1 MGDVYDL
8 TSVKTN
14 IKINCMKERKF
25 PVSPA
30 YAGMILLM
38 AAANVFALLLIN
50 PMQNAG
56 LFAFEDPE
64 SIVNVIYFLF
74 LMLVITAILLILI
87 RKKIRIVISAVIAVS
102 LAMVIYYVAFALL
115 YPFIPVVSAHIVGV
129 GIGIGGILL
138 LKFYPEWFV
147 IDAVGLITSA
157 GCAAVF
163 GISLSPLLVVILL
176 ILLVVYDYVAVHKTK
191 HMLTL
196 ADGVMQQKMPIMFL
210 VPKKLK
216 YSYARDG
223 LAVQDKKE
231 ERGAYMLGLGD
242 VIFPGILAVSAQV
255 FCAGLSVFG
264 VTLPAL
270 GAAAGAV
277 LGMILL
283 AIPLRS
289 GKPQP
294 GLPLIN
300 GCAIAGFII
309 CCAVSGSWDWLTVGF
324 W

>member
-1 MGDVYDL
+1 
-8 TSVKTN
+8 
-14 IKINCMKERKF
+14 MKERKF
-25 PVSPA
+25 PVSLA

-38 AAANVFALLLIN
+38 AATNVFALLLIN

-64 SIVNVIYFLF
+64 SIVNVVYFLF
-74 LMLVITAILLILI
+74 LMLVVTAVMLILI
-87 RKKIRIVISAVIAVS
+87 RKKIRVIISVILAIS

-115 YPFIPVVSAHIVGV
+115 SPFIPNIAAHITGAV
-129 GIGIGGILL
+129 IGIGGIIL

-157 GCAAVF
+157 GCAAIF
-163 GISLSPLLVVILL
+163 GISLSPLPVVVLL

-216 YSYARDG
+216 YSYAREG
-223 LAVQDKKE
+223 FAIQDKKE

-242 VIFPGILAVSAQV
+242 VIFPGVLVVSAQV
-255 FCAGLSVFG
+255 FCDGLNVFG
-264 VTLPAL
+264 LALPSL
-270 GAAAGAV
+270 GALAGAV

-283 AIPLRS
+283 AIPMRS

-300 GCAIAGFII
+300 GCAIIGFII
-309 CCAVSGSWDWLTVGF
+309 CCAVSGSWDWIAAGL

>member
-1 MGDVYDL
+1 
-8 TSVKTN
+8 
-14 IKINCMKERKF
+14 MKERKF
-25 PVSPA
+25 PVSLA

-38 AAANVFALLLIN
+38 AATNVFALLLIN

-64 SIVNVIYFLF
+64 SIVNVVYFLF
-74 LMLVITAILLILI
+74 LMLVVTAVMLILI
-87 RKKIRIVISAVIAVS
+87 RKKIRVIISVILAIS

-115 YPFIPVVSAHIVGV
+115 SPFIPNIAAHITGAV
-129 GIGIGGILL
+129 IGIGGILL

-157 GCAAVF
+157 GCAAIF
-163 GISLSPLLVVILL
+163 GISLSPLPVVVLL

-216 YSYARDG
+216 YSYAREG
-223 LAVQDKKE
+223 FAIQDKKE

-242 VIFPGILAVSAQV
+242 VIFPGVLVVSAQV
-255 FCAGLSVFG
+255 FCDGLNVFG
-264 VTLPAL
+264 LALPSL
-270 GAAAGAV
+270 GALAGAV

-283 AIPLRS
+283 AIPMRS

-300 GCAIAGFII
+300 GCAIIGFII
-309 CCAVSGSWDWLTVGF
+309 CCAVSGSWDWIAAGL

>member
-1 MGDVYDL
+1 
-8 TSVKTN
+8 
-14 IKINCMKERKF
+14 
-25 PVSPA
+25 
-30 YAGMILLM
+30 MILLM
-38 AAANVFALLLIN
+38 AATNILALLLIN
-50 PMQNAG
+50 PMQDAG

-64 SIVNVIYFLF
+64 SIANVIYFIF
-74 LMLVITAILLILI
+74 LMLVVTAVLLILI
-87 RKKIRIVISAVIAVS
+87 RKKVRIVISAVIAVS

-115 YPFIPVVSAHIVGV
+115 YPFIPEITAHIIGAVV
-129 GIGIGGILL
+129 GIGGVLL

-157 GCAAVF
+157 GCAAIF
-163 GISLSPLLVVILL
+163 GISLSPLPVVVLL

-196 ADGVMQQKMPIMFL
+196 ADGVMQQKMPIMFI

-216 YSYARDG
+216 YSYAREG
-223 LAVQDKKE
+223 LVIQDKKE

-242 VIFPGILAVSAQV
+242 VIFPGVLVVSAQV
-255 FCAGLSVFG
+255 FCEGLTVFG
-264 VTLPAL
+264 IELPAL
-270 GAAAGAV
+270 GAFVGAV

-283 AIPLRS
+283 AIPMRS

-300 GCAIAGFII
+300 GCAIVGFII
-309 CCAVSGSWDWLTVGF
+309 CCAVSGSWDWLAVGL

>member
-1 MGDVYDL
+1 
-8 TSVKTN
+8 
-14 IKINCMKERKF
+14 MKERKF
-25 PVSPA
+25 PVSLA

-38 AAANVFALLLIN
+38 AATNVFALLLIN

-64 SIVNVIYFLF
+64 SIVNVVYFLF
-74 LMLVITAILLILI
+74 LMLVVTAVMLILI
-87 RKKIRIVISAVIAVS
+87 RKKIRVIISVILAIS

-115 YPFIPVVSAHIVGV
+115 SPFIPNIAAHITGAV
-129 GIGIGGILL
+129 IGLGGILL

-157 GCAAVF
+157 GCAAIF
-163 GISLSPLLVVILL
+163 GISLSPLPVVVLL

-216 YSYARDG
+216 YSYAREG
-223 LAVQDKKE
+223 FAIQDKKE

-242 VIFPGILAVSAQV
+242 VIFPGVLVVSAQV
-255 FCAGLSVFG
+255 FCDGLNVFG
-264 VTLPAL
+264 LALPSL
-270 GAAAGAV
+270 GALAGAV

-283 AIPLRS
+283 AIPMRS

-300 GCAIAGFII
+300 GCAIVGFII
-309 CCAVSGSWDWLTVGF
+309 CCAVSGSWNWIAAGL

>member
-1 MGDVYDL
+1 
-8 TSVKTN
+8 
-14 IKINCMKERKF
+14 MKERKF
-25 PVSPA
+25 PVSLA

-38 AAANVFALLLIN
+38 AATNVFALLLIN

-64 SIVNVIYFLF
+64 SIVNVVYFLF
-74 LMLVITAILLILI
+74 LMLVVTAVMLILI
-87 RKKIRIVISAVIAVS
+87 RKKIRVIISVILAIS

-115 YPFIPVVSAHIVGV
+115 SPFIPNIAAHITGAV
-129 GIGIGGILL
+129 IGIGGILL

-157 GCAAVF
+157 GCAAIF
-163 GISLSPLLVVILL
+163 GISLSPLPVVVLL

-216 YSYARDG
+216 YSYAREG
-223 LAVQDKKE
+223 FAIQDKKE

-242 VIFPGILAVSAQV
+242 VIFPGVLVVSAQV
-255 FCAGLSVFG
+255 FCDGLNVFG
-264 VTLPAL
+264 LALPSL
-270 GAAAGAV
+270 GALAGAV

-283 AIPLRS
+283 AIPMRS

-300 GCAIAGFII
+300 GCAIVGFII
-309 CCAVSGSWDWLTVGF
+309 CCAVSGSWDWIVAGL

>member
-1 MGDVYDL
+1 
-8 TSVKTN
+8 
-14 IKINCMKERKF
+14 MKERKF
-25 PVSPA
+25 PVSLA

-38 AAANVFALLLIN
+38 AATNVFALLLIN

-64 SIVNVIYFLF
+64 SIVNVVYFLF
-74 LMLVITAILLILI
+74 LMLVVTAVMLILI
-87 RKKIRIVISAVIAVS
+87 RKKIRVIISVILAIS

-115 YPFIPVVSAHIVGV
+115 SPFIPNIAAHITGAV
-129 GIGIGGILL
+129 IGIGGILL

-157 GCAAVF
+157 GCAAIF
-163 GISLSPLLVVILL
+163 GISLSPLPVVVLL

-216 YSYARDG
+216 YSYAREG
-223 LAVQDKKE
+223 FAIQDKKE

-242 VIFPGILAVSAQV
+242 VIFPGVLVVSAQV
-255 FCAGLSVFG
+255 FCDGLNVFG
-264 VTLPAL
+264 LALPSL
-270 GAAAGAV
+270 GALAGAV

-283 AIPLRS
+283 AIPMRS

-300 GCAIAGFII
+300 GCAIVGFII
-309 CCAVSGSWDWLTVGF
+309 CCAVSGSWDWIAAGL

>member
-1 MGDVYDL
+1 
-8 TSVKTN
+8 
-14 IKINCMKERKF
+14 MKERKF
-25 PVSPA
+25 PVSLA

-38 AAANVFALLLIN
+38 AATNVFALLLIN

-64 SIVNVIYFLF
+64 SIVNVVYFLF
-74 LMLVITAILLILI
+74 LMLVVTAVMLILI
-87 RKKIRIVISAVIAVS
+87 RKKIRVIISVILAIS

-115 YPFIPVVSAHIVGV
+115 SPFIPNIAAHITGAV
-129 GIGIGGILL
+129 IGIGGILL

-157 GCAAVF
+157 GCAAIF
-163 GISLSPLLVVILL
+163 GISLSPLPVVVLL
-176 ILLVVYDYVAVHKTK
+176 ILLVVYDYVSVHKTK

-216 YSYARDG
+216 YSYAREG
-223 LAVQDKKE
+223 FAIQDKKE

-242 VIFPGILAVSAQV
+242 VIFPGVLVVSAQV
-255 FCAGLSVFG
+255 FCDGLNVFG
-264 VTLPAL
+264 LALPSL
-270 GAAAGAV
+270 GALAGAV
-277 LGMILL
+277 FGMILL
-283 AIPLRS
+283 AIPMRS

-300 GCAIAGFII
+300 GCAIVGFII
-309 CCAVSGSWDWLTVGF
+309 CCAVSGSWDWIAAGL

>member
-1 MGDVYDL
+1 
-8 TSVKTN
+8 
-14 IKINCMKERKF
+14 MKDRKF
-25 PVSPA
+25 PVSLA

-38 AAANVFALLLIN
+38 AATNVFALLLIN

-64 SIVNVIYFLF
+64 SIVNVVYFLF
-74 LMLVITAILLILI
+74 LMLVVTAVMLILI
-87 RKKIRIVISAVIAVS
+87 RKKIRVVISVILAIS

-115 YPFIPVVSAHIVGV
+115 SPFIPNIAAHITGAV
-129 GIGIGGILL
+129 IGIGGILL

-157 GCAAVF
+157 GCAAIF
-163 GISLSPLLVVILL
+163 GISLSPLPVVVLL

-216 YSYARDG
+216 YSYAREG
-223 LAVQDKKE
+223 FAIQDKKE

-242 VIFPGILAVSAQV
+242 VIFPGVLVVSAQV
-255 FCAGLSVFG
+255 FCDGLNVFG
-264 VTLPAL
+264 LALPSL
-270 GAAAGAV
+270 GALAGAV

-283 AIPLRS
+283 AIPMRS

-300 GCAIAGFII
+300 GCAIVGFII
-309 CCAVSGSWDWLTVGF
+309 CCAVSGSWDWIAAGL

>member
-1 MGDVYDL
+1 
-8 TSVKTN
+8 
-14 IKINCMKERKF
+14 
-25 PVSPA
+25 
-30 YAGMILLM
+30 MILLM
-38 AAANVFALLLIN
+38 AATNILALLLIN
-50 PMQNAG
+50 PMQDAG

-64 SIVNVIYFLF
+64 SIANVIYFIF
-74 LMLVITAILLILI
+74 LMLVVTAILLILI
-87 RKKIRIVISAVIAVS
+87 RKKVRIVISAVIAVS

-115 YPFIPVVSAHIVGV
+115 YPFIPEITAHIIGAVV
-129 GIGIGGILL
+129 GIGGVLL

-157 GCAAVF
+157 GCAAIF
-163 GISLSPLLVVILL
+163 GISLSPLPVVVLL

-196 ADGVMQQKMPIMFL
+196 ADGVMQQKMPIMFI

-216 YSYARDG
+216 YSYAREG
-223 LAVQDKKE
+223 LVIQDKKE

-242 VIFPGILAVSAQV
+242 VIFPGVLVVSAQV
-255 FCAGLSVFG
+255 FCEGLAVFG
-264 VTLPAL
+264 IELPAL
-270 GAAAGAV
+270 GAFVGAV

-283 AIPLRS
+283 AIPMKS

-300 GCAIAGFII
+300 GCAIVGFII
-309 CCAVSGSWDWLTVGF
+309 CCAVSGSWDWLAVGL

>member
-1 MGDVYDL
+1 
-8 TSVKTN
+8 
-14 IKINCMKERKF
+14 MKERKF
-25 PVSPA
+25 PVSLA

-38 AAANVFALLLIN
+38 AATNVFALLLIN

-64 SIVNVIYFLF
+64 SIVNVVYFLF
-74 LMLVITAILLILI
+74 LMLVVTAVMLILI
-87 RKKIRIVISAVIAVS
+87 RKKIRVIISVILAIS

-115 YPFIPVVSAHIVGV
+115 SPFIPNIAAHITGAV
-129 GIGIGGILL
+129 IGIGGILL

-157 GCAAVF
+157 GCAAIF
-163 GISLSPLLVVILL
+163 GISLSPLPVVVLL

-216 YSYARDG
+216 YSYAREG
-223 LAVQDKKE
+223 FAIQDKKE

-242 VIFPGILAVSAQV
+242 VIFPGVLVVSAQV
-255 FCAGLSVFG
+255 FCDGLNVFG
-264 VTLPAL
+264 LALPSL
-270 GAAAGAV
+270 GALAGAV
-277 LGMILL
+277 FGMILL
-283 AIPLRS
+283 AIPMKS

-294 GLPLIN
+294 GLPMIN
-300 GCAIAGFII
+300 GCAIIGFII
-309 CCAVSGSWDWLTVGF
+309 CCAVSGSWDWIAAGL

>member
-1 MGDVYDL
+1 
-8 TSVKTN
+8 
-14 IKINCMKERKF
+14 MKERKL

-38 AAANVFALLLIN
+38 AATNIFALLLIN

-56 LFAFEDPE
+56 FFAFEDPE
-64 SIVNVIYFLF
+64 SIVNVVYFLF
-74 LMLVITAILLILI
+74 LMLVVTAVMLILI
-87 RKKIRIVISAVIAVS
+87 RKKIRIIISALIALS

-115 YPFIPVVSAHIVGV
+115 NPFVPEISAHIIGAV
-129 GIGIGGILL
+129 IGIGGILL

-157 GCAAVF
+157 GCAAIF
-163 GISLSPLLVVILL
+163 GISLSPLPVVVLL
-176 ILLVVYDYVAVHKTK
+176 LLLLVYDYVAVHKTK

-210 VPKKLK
+210 VPKKLR
-216 YSYARDG
+216 YSYTREG
-223 LAVQDKKE
+223 LSVQKERE

-242 VIFPGILAVSAQV
+242 VIFPGALVVSAQV
-255 FCAGLSVFG
+255 FVGGFTVFG
-264 VTLPAL
+264 LALPAL
-270 GAAAGAV
+270 GTLLGAV
-277 LGMILL
+277 VGMILL
-283 AIPLRS
+283 SIPMRS

-309 CCAVSGSWDWLTVGF
+309 CCAVSGSWDWLTAGL

>member
-1 MGDVYDL
+1 
-8 TSVKTN
+8 
-14 IKINCMKERKF
+14 
-25 PVSPA
+25 
-30 YAGMILLM
+30 MILLM
-38 AAANVFALLLIN
+38 AATNILALLLIN
-50 PMQNAG
+50 PMQDAG

-64 SIVNVIYFLF
+64 SIANVIYFIF
-74 LMLVITAILLILI
+74 LMLVVTAVLLILI
-87 RKKIRIVISAVIAVS
+87 RKKVRIVISAVIAVS

-115 YPFIPVVSAHIVGV
+115 YPFIPEITAHIIGAVV
-129 GIGIGGILL
+129 GIGGVLL

-157 GCAAVF
+157 GCAAIF
-163 GISLSPLLVVILL
+163 GISLSPLPVVVLL

-196 ADGVMQQKMPIMFL
+196 ADGVMQQKMPIMFI

-216 YSYARDG
+216 YSYAREG
-223 LAVQDKKE
+223 LVIQDKKE

-242 VIFPGILAVSAQV
+242 VIFPGVLVVSAQV
-255 FCAGLSVFG
+255 FCEGLAVFG
-264 VTLPAL
+264 IELPAL
-270 GAAAGAV
+270 GAFVGAV

-283 AIPLRS
+283 AIPMRS

-300 GCAIAGFII
+300 GCAIVGFII
-309 CCAVSGSWDWLTVGF
+309 CCAVSGSWDWLAVGL

>member
-1 MGDVYDL
+1 
-8 TSVKTN
+8 
-14 IKINCMKERKF
+14 
-25 PVSPA
+25 
-30 YAGMILLM
+30 MILLM
-38 AAANVFALLLIN
+38 AATNILALLLIN
-50 PMQNAG
+50 PMQDAG

-64 SIVNVIYFLF
+64 SIANVIYFIF
-74 LMLVITAILLILI
+74 LMLVVTAVLLILI
-87 RKKIRIVISAVIAVS
+87 RKKVRIVISAVIAVS

-115 YPFIPVVSAHIVGV
+115 YPFIPEIVAHIIGAVV
-129 GIGIGGILL
+129 GIGGVLL

-157 GCAAVF
+157 GCAAIF
-163 GISLSPLLVVILL
+163 GISLSPLPVIVLL

-196 ADGVMQQKMPIMFL
+196 ADGVMQQKMPIMFI

-216 YSYARDG
+216 YSYAREG
-223 LAVQDKKE
+223 LVIQDKKE

-242 VIFPGILAVSAQV
+242 VIFPGVLVVSAQV
-255 FCAGLSVFG
+255 FCEGLAVFG
-264 VTLPAL
+264 IELPAL
-270 GAAAGAV
+270 GAFVGAV

-283 AIPLRS
+283 AIPMKS

-300 GCAIAGFII
+300 GCAIVGFII
-309 CCAVSGSWDWLTVGF
+309 CCAVSGSWDWLSVGL

>member
-1 MGDVYDL
+1 
-8 TSVKTN
+8 
-14 IKINCMKERKF
+14 
-25 PVSPA
+25 
-30 YAGMILLM
+30 MILLM
-38 AAANVFALLLIN
+38 AATNILALLLIN
-50 PMQNAG
+50 PMQDAG

-64 SIVNVIYFLF
+64 SIANVIYFIF
-74 LMLVITAILLILI
+74 LMLVVTAVLLILI
-87 RKKIRIVISAVIAVS
+87 RKKVRIVISAVIAVS

-115 YPFIPVVSAHIVGV
+115 YPFIPEIAAHIIGVVV
-129 GIGIGGILL
+129 GIGGVLL

-157 GCAAVF
+157 GCAAIF
-163 GISLSPLLVVILL
+163 GISLSPLPVVVLL

-196 ADGVMQQKMPIMFL
+196 ADGVMQQKMPIMFI

-216 YSYARDG
+216 YSYAREG
-223 LAVQDKKE
+223 LVIQDKKE

-242 VIFPGILAVSAQV
+242 VIFPGVLVVSAQV
-255 FCAGLSVFG
+255 FCEGLAVFG
-264 VTLPAL
+264 IELPAL
-270 GAAAGAV
+270 GAFVGAV

-283 AIPLRS
+283 AIPMRS

-300 GCAIAGFII
+300 GCAIVGFII
-309 CCAVSGSWDWLTVGF
+309 CCAVSGSWDWLAVGL

>member
-1 MGDVYDL
+1 
-8 TSVKTN
+8 
-14 IKINCMKERKF
+14 
-25 PVSPA
+25 
-30 YAGMILLM
+30 MILLM
-38 AAANVFALLLIN
+38 AATNILALLLIN
-50 PMQNAG
+50 PMQDAG

-64 SIVNVIYFLF
+64 SIANVIYFIF
-74 LMLVITAILLILI
+74 LMLVVTAVLLILI
-87 RKKIRIVISAVIAVS
+87 RKKVRIVISAVIAVS

-115 YPFIPVVSAHIVGV
+115 YPFIPEITAHIIGAVV
-129 GIGIGGILL
+129 GIGGVLL

-157 GCAAVF
+157 GCAAIF
-163 GISLSPLLVVILL
+163 GISLSPLPVVVLL

-196 ADGVMQQKMPIMFL
+196 ADGVMQQKMPIMFI

-216 YSYARDG
+216 YSYAREG
-223 LAVQDKKE
+223 LVIQDKKE

-242 VIFPGILAVSAQV
+242 VIFPGVLVVSAQV
-255 FCAGLSVFG
+255 FCEGLAVFDIE
-264 VTLPAL
+264 LPAL
-270 GAAAGAV
+270 GAFVGAV

-283 AIPLRS
+283 AIPMRS

-300 GCAIAGFII
+300 GCAIVGFII
-309 CCAVSGSWDWLTVGF
+309 CCAVSGSWDWLSVGL

>member
-1 MGDVYDL
+1 
-8 TSVKTN
+8 
-14 IKINCMKERKF
+14 
-25 PVSPA
+25 
-30 YAGMILLM
+30 MILLM
-38 AAANVFALLLIN
+38 AATNILALLLIN
-50 PMQNAG
+50 PMQDAG

-64 SIVNVIYFLF
+64 SIANVIYFIF
-74 LMLVITAILLILI
+74 LMLVVTAVLLILI
-87 RKKIRIVISAVIAVS
+87 RKKVRIVISAVIAVS

-115 YPFIPVVSAHIVGV
+115 YPFIPEITAHIIGAVV
-129 GIGIGGILL
+129 GIGGVLL

-157 GCAAVF
+157 GCAAIF
-163 GISLSPLLVVILL
+163 GISLSPLPVVVLL
-176 ILLVVYDYVAVHKTK
+176 ILLVVYDYLAVHKTK

-196 ADGVMQQKMPIMFL
+196 ADGVMQQKMPIMFI

-216 YSYARDG
+216 YSYAREG
-223 LAVQDKKE
+223 LVIQDKKE

-242 VIFPGILAVSAQV
+242 VIFPGVLVVSAQV
-255 FCAGLSVFG
+255 FCEGLAVFG
-264 VTLPAL
+264 IELPAL
-270 GAAAGAV
+270 GAFVGAV

-283 AIPLRS
+283 AIPMKS

-300 GCAIAGFII
+300 GCAIVGFII
-309 CCAVSGSWDWLTVGF
+309 CCAVSGSWDWLAVGL

>member
-1 MGDVYDL
+1 
-8 TSVKTN
+8 
-14 IKINCMKERKF
+14 MKDRKF

-38 AAANVFALLLIN
+38 AATNVLALLLIN
-50 PMQNAG
+50 PMQEAG

-74 LMLVITAILLILI
+74 LMLVVTAVMLILI
-87 RKKIRIVISAVIAVS
+87 RKKIRIIISALLAVS

-115 YPFIPVVSAHIVGV
+115 YPFIPEISAHIIGAV
-129 GIGIGGILL
+129 IGIGGILL

-147 IDAVGLITSA
+147 IDAVGLITAA
-157 GCAAVF
+157 GCTAVF
-163 GISLSPLLVVILL
+163 GISLSPLPVIVLL
-176 ILLVVYDYVAVHKTK
+176 LLLLVYDYVAVHKTK

-210 VPKKLK
+210 VPKKLR
-216 YSYARDG
+216 YSYTREG
-223 LAVQDKKE
+223 LSVQKERE

-242 VIFPGILAVSAQV
+242 VIFPGVLVVSAQV
-255 FCAGLSVFG
+255 FVGGVTVFG
-264 VTLPAL
+264 LALPAL
-270 GAAAGAV
+270 GTLLGAV
-277 LGMILL
+277 VGMILL
-283 AIPLRS
+283 AIPMRS

-309 CCAVSGSWDWLTVGF
+309 CCALSGSWDWLAVGF

>member
-1 MGDVYDL
+1 
-8 TSVKTN
+8 
-14 IKINCMKERKF
+14 MKERKF
-25 PVSPA
+25 PVSLA

-38 AAANVFALLLIN
+38 AATNVFALLLIN

-64 SIVNVIYFLF
+64 SIVNVVYFLF
-74 LMLVITAILLILI
+74 LMLVVTAVMLILI
-87 RKKIRIVISAVIAVS
+87 RKKIRVIISVILAIS

-115 YPFIPVVSAHIVGV
+115 SLFIPNIAAHITGAV
-129 GIGIGGILL
+129 IGIGGILL

-157 GCAAVF
+157 GCAAIF
-163 GISLSPLLVVILL
+163 GISLSPLPVVVLL

-216 YSYARDG
+216 YSYAREG
-223 LAVQDKKE
+223 FAIQDKKE

-242 VIFPGILAVSAQV
+242 VIFPGVLVVSA
-255 FCAGLSVFG
+255 
-264 VTLPAL
+264 
-270 GAAAGAV
+270 
-277 LGMILL
+277 
-283 AIPLRS
+283 
-289 GKPQP
+289 
-294 GLPLIN
+294 
-300 GCAIAGFII
+300 
-309 CCAVSGSWDWLTVGF
+309 
-324 W
+324 

>member
-1 MGDVYDL
+1 
-8 TSVKTN
+8 
-14 IKINCMKERKF
+14 MKDRKF

-38 AAANVFALLLIN
+38 AATNILALLLIN
-50 PMQNAG
+50 PMQDAG

-64 SIVNVIYFLF
+64 SIANVIYFIF
-74 LMLVITAILLILI
+74 LMLVVTAVLLILI
-87 RKKIRIVISAVIAVS
+87 RKKVRIVISAVIAVS

-115 YPFIPVVSAHIVGV
+115 YPFIPEIAAHIIGAVV
-129 GIGIGGILL
+129 GIGGVLL

-157 GCAAVF
+157 GCAAIF
-163 GISLSPLLVVILL
+163 GISLSPLPVVVLL

-196 ADGVMQQKMPIMFL
+196 ADGVMQQKMPIMFI

-216 YSYARDG
+216 YSYAREG
-223 LAVQDKKE
+223 LVIQDKNE

-242 VIFPGILAVSAQV
+242 VIFPGVLVVSAQV
-255 FCAGLSVFG
+255 FCEGLAVFG
-264 VTLPAL
+264 IELPAL
-270 GAAAGAV
+270 GAFVGAV

-283 AIPLRS
+283 AIPMKS

-300 GCAIAGFII
+300 GCAIVGFII
-309 CCAVSGSWDWLTVGF
+309 CCAVSGSWDWLAVGL

>member
-1 MGDVYDL
+1 
-8 TSVKTN
+8 
-14 IKINCMKERKF
+14 MKERKF
-25 PVSPA
+25 PVSLA

-38 AAANVFALLLIN
+38 AATNVFALLLIN

-64 SIVNVIYFLF
+64 SIVNVVYFLF
-74 LMLVITAILLILI
+74 LMLVVTAVMLILI
-87 RKKIRIVISAVIAVS
+87 RKKIRVIISVILAIS

-115 YPFIPVVSAHIVGV
+115 SPFIPNIAAHITGAV
-129 GIGIGGILL
+129 IGIGGILL

-157 GCAAVF
+157 GCAAIF
-163 GISLSPLLVVILL
+163 GISLSPLPVVVLL

-216 YSYARDG
+216 YSYAREG
-223 LAVQDKKE
+223 FAIQDKKE

-242 VIFPGILAVSAQV
+242 VIFPGVLVVSAQV
-255 FCAGLSVFG
+255 FCDGLNVFG
-264 VTLPAL
+264 LALPSL
-270 GAAAGAV
+270 GALAGAV

-283 AIPLRS
+283 AIPMRS

-300 GCAIAGFII
+300 GCAIVGFII
-309 CCAVSGSWDWLTVGF
+309 CCAVSGSWGWIAAGL

>member
-1 MGDVYDL
+1 
-8 TSVKTN
+8 
-14 IKINCMKERKF
+14 MKDRKF

-38 AAANVFALLLIN
+38 AATNILALLLIN
-50 PMQNAG
+50 PMQDAG

-64 SIVNVIYFLF
+64 SIANVIYFIF
-74 LMLVITAILLILI
+74 LMLVVTAVLLILI
-87 RKKIRIVISAVIAVS
+87 RKKVRIVISAVIAVS

-115 YPFIPVVSAHIVGV
+115 YPFIPEIAAYIIGAVV
-129 GIGIGGILL
+129 GIGGVLL

-157 GCAAVF
+157 GCAAIF
-163 GISLSPLLVVILL
+163 GISLSPLPVVVLL

-196 ADGVMQQKMPIMFL
+196 ADGVMQQKMPIMFI

-216 YSYARDG
+216 YSYAREG
-223 LAVQDKKE
+223 LAIQDKKE

-242 VIFPGILAVSAQV
+242 VIFPGVLVVSAQV
-255 FCAGLSVFG
+255 FCEGLAVFG
-264 VTLPAL
+264 IELPAL
-270 GAAAGAV
+270 GAFVGAV

-283 AIPLRS
+283 AIPMRS

-300 GCAIAGFII
+300 GCAIVGFII
-309 CCAVSGSWDWLTVGF
+309 CCAVSGSWDWLAVGL

>member
-1 MGDVYDL
+1 
-8 TSVKTN
+8 
-14 IKINCMKERKF
+14 MKDRKF

-38 AAANVFALLLIN
+38 AATNILALLLIN
-50 PMQNAG
+50 PMQDAG

-64 SIVNVIYFLF
+64 SIANVIYFIF
-74 LMLVITAILLILI
+74 LMLAVTAVLLILI
-87 RKKIRIVISAVIAVS
+87 RKKVRIVISAVIAVS

-115 YPFIPVVSAHIVGV
+115 YPFIPEIATHIIGAVV
-129 GIGIGGILL
+129 GIGGVLL

-157 GCAAVF
+157 GCAAIF
-163 GISLSPLLVVILL
+163 GISLSPLPVVVLL

-196 ADGVMQQKMPIMFL
+196 ADGVMQQKMPIMFI

-216 YSYARDG
+216 YSYAREG
-223 LAVQDKKE
+223 LVIQDKKE

-242 VIFPGILAVSAQV
+242 VIFPGVLVVSAQV
-255 FCAGLSVFG
+255 FCEGLAVFG

-270 GAAAGAV
+270 GAFVGAV

-283 AIPLRS
+283 AIPMRS

-300 GCAIAGFII
+300 GCAIVGFII
-309 CCAVSGSWDWLTVGF
+309 CCAVSGSWDWLTAGL

>member
-1 MGDVYDL
+1 
-8 TSVKTN
+8 
-14 IKINCMKERKF
+14 MKERKF
-25 PVSPA
+25 PVSLA

-38 AAANVFALLLIN
+38 AATNVFALLLIN

-64 SIVNVIYFLF
+64 SIVNVVYFLF
-74 LMLVITAILLILI
+74 LMLVVTAVMLILI
-87 RKKIRIVISAVIAVS
+87 RKKIRVIISVILAIS

-115 YPFIPVVSAHIVGV
+115 SPFIPNIAAHITGAV
-129 GIGIGGILL
+129 IGIGGILL

-157 GCAAVF
+157 GCAAIF
-163 GISLSPLLVVILL
+163 GISLSPLPVVVLL

-216 YSYARDG
+216 YSYAREG
-223 LAVQDKKE
+223 FAIQDKKE

-242 VIFPGILAVSAQV
+242 VIFPGVLVVSAQV
-255 FCAGLSVFG
+255 FCDGLNVFG
-264 VTLPAL
+264 LALPSL
-270 GAAAGAV
+270 GALAGAV
-277 LGMILL
+277 FGMILL
-283 AIPLRS
+283 AIPMRS

-300 GCAIAGFII
+300 GCAIVGFII
-309 CCAVSGSWDWLTVGF
+309 CCAVSGSWDWIAAGL

>member
-1 MGDVYDL
+1 
-8 TSVKTN
+8 
-14 IKINCMKERKF
+14 MKERKF
-25 PVSPA
+25 PVSLA

-38 AAANVFALLLIN
+38 AATNVFALLLIN

-64 SIVNVIYFLF
+64 SIVNVVYFLF
-74 LMLVITAILLILI
+74 LMLVVTAVMLILI
-87 RKKIRIVISAVIAVS
+87 RKKIRVIISVILAIS

-115 YPFIPVVSAHIVGV
+115 SPFIPNIAAHITGAV
-129 GIGIGGILL
+129 IGIGGILL

-157 GCAAVF
+157 GCAAIF
-163 GISLSPLLVVILL
+163 GISLSPLPVVVLL

-216 YSYARDG
+216 YSYAREG
-223 LAVQDKKE
+223 FAIQDKKE

-242 VIFPGILAVSAQV
+242 VIFPGVLVVSAQV
-255 FCAGLSVFG
+255 FCDGLNVFG
-264 VTLPAL
+264 LALPSPGAL
-270 GAAAGAV
+270 AGAV

-283 AIPLRS
+283 AIPMRS

-300 GCAIAGFII
+300 GCAIVGFII
-309 CCAVSGSWDWLTVGF
+309 CCAVSGSWDWIAAGL

>member
-1 MGDVYDL
+1 
-8 TSVKTN
+8 
-14 IKINCMKERKF
+14 MKERKF
-25 PVSPA
+25 PVSLA

-38 AAANVFALLLIN
+38 VATNVFALLLIN

-64 SIVNVIYFLF
+64 SIVNVVYFLF
-74 LMLVITAILLILI
+74 LMLVVTAVMLILI
-87 RKKIRIVISAVIAVS
+87 RKKIRVIISVILAIS

-115 YPFIPVVSAHIVGV
+115 SPFIPNIAAHITGAV
-129 GIGIGGILL
+129 IGIGGILL

-157 GCAAVF
+157 GCAAIF
-163 GISLSPLLVVILL
+163 GISLSPLPVVVLL

-216 YSYARDG
+216 YSYAREG
-223 LAVQDKKE
+223 FAIQDKKE

-242 VIFPGILAVSAQV
+242 VIFPGVLVVSAQV
-255 FCAGLSVFG
+255 FCDGLNVFG
-264 VTLPAL
+264 LALPSL
-270 GAAAGAV
+270 GALAGAV

-283 AIPLRS
+283 AIPMRS

-300 GCAIAGFII
+300 GCAIVGFII
-309 CCAVSGSWDWLTVGF
+309 CCAVSGSWDWIAAGL